1 MSLLYEKEDRI
12 VTITLNRPDA
22 LNAFDPETVVEFSQA
37 MTKFNDDSEAWV
49 AIVTG
54 AGDKAFSAGADLK
67 KLVPA
72 VQDQGFEAPPS
83 IMRGLHIYKPF
94 IAAVNGAALGG
105 GLEVVISCDIR
116 IAAENAVFG
125 VPEVRWNLIPGWG
138 GTQRL
143 PRMLP
148 WARAAELLLMGNT
161 VDAQEAYQIGLVN
174 CVVPLPELMPTAKQ
188 WARRICDNGPMSVR
202 AAKEAMLTGVDE
214 SLDKGLEI
222 EKSLIDR
229 LMTTEDS
236 KEGPKAFAEKRKPI
250 YKGK

>member
-1 MSLLYEKEDRI
+1 
-12 VTITLNRPDA
+12 
-22 LNAFDPETVVEFSQA
+22 
-37 MTKFNDDSEAWV
+37 
-49 AIVTG
+49 
-54 AGDKAFSAGADLK
+54 
-67 KLVPA
+67 
-72 VQDQGFEAPPS
+72 
-83 IMRGLHIYKPF
+83 
-94 IAAVNGAALGG
+94 
-105 GLEVVISCDIR
+105 
-116 IAAENAVFG
+116 
-125 VPEVRWNLIPGWG
+125 
-138 GTQRL
+138 
-143 PRMLP
+143 
-148 WARAAELLLMGNT
+148 MGNT

>member
-37 MTKFNDDSEAWV
+37 MIKFNDDPEAWV